1 MEQRSRRECGP
12 FTGNDRRQIL
22 RLRVFNGAHDDA
34 AEPSRPLRSSHQT
47 SLHRFPLPQIELWSP
62 APFSPSLSLAELAP
76 LSYRFL
82 NHRGKS
88 ETFPLGELVEPSS
101 LAERSETSR
110 RVRELRLR
118 VRSLHPIRYPP
129 RLADSQCLIVHTSQT
144 RYSARKLAWYNSL
157 RLSVPVSFTVG
168 SLKPFKGF
176 SLRRNSK
183 FFVP

>member
-1 MEQRSRRECGP
+1 MAVTRPPSGS
-12 FTGNDRRQIL
+12 NL
-22 RLRVFNGAHDDA
+22 RTFSCKLN
-34 AEPSRPLRSSHQT
+34 
-47 SLHRFPLPQIELWSP
+47 WSP

-129 RLADSQCLIVHTSQT
+129 RLADSQSLIVHTSQT

-176 SLRRNSK
+176 SLRRNSR
-183 FFVP
+183 FLVPRPPSHSLSIRTSQTR